1 MTAPSLCVGMSTYD
15 DFDGVWF
22 TVQSICLFHPEVIRD
37 VSFVVVDNHPEGPAA
52 EPLKALGAYVAN
64 YRYVP
69 FRGFRGTA
77 VRDLVFRETDA
88 EVVCCVDSHVLLYPG
103 ALAALQLWFAERPDS
118 RDLVQGP
125 IVWDDLRSGATHME
139 PTWRD
144 GMFGIWGKQSPGDA
158 DGEPFEIPMHGL
170 GLFACRRAAWPGLNP
185 RLRGFGGEEGY
196 LHEKFRQRGGRVLCH
211 PAVRWVHRFGRPTG
225 TSYPN
230 VWEDRVRNY
239 VLGWSELGWDL
250 APAEMHFRD
259 LLGARSDAIWQHA
272 RTQAEHPLSAF
283 DGVFCVASDDEA
295 CGEHEHPDSVAWRV
309 ERVTPAPWPDRE
321 LRRMTAWSSAL
332 AQAARRGYRSA
343 LLLDGP
349 ARTIDAAPVKELMAD
364 RDGWDVCLLATGDEG
379 GALTGRAVAVNGRAF
394 ERLLSDL
401 RDDDA
406 GRTVF
411 MATWGDLDSYLL
423 HRVSDGVLK
432 VTGVVAGVPFAY
444 AGGDRLTLAP
454 GLDAVEHEQGIT
466 IRRDS
471 SPRVY
476 DLNHTAAIV
485 LRLCDGTRTVPEA
498 AIEVASILGL
508 AAAPFIE
515 VSACVQQLRQAG
527 VLVEAGG
534 GGVEAGGDVVE
545 AGGVL
550 AEAGGLER
558 DIEHEPTLDTG
569 GDRTSGEG
577 DVDLAEHLRP
587 ELHVTAQ
594 ELERSAVG
602 NGGEQHLAARTLLED
617 WGEGDRA
624 GCGLVEVRD
633 RHRLHQTADLDPP
646 L

>member
-1 MTAPSLCVGMSTYD
+1 MTAPSICVGMSTYD

-22 TVQSICLFHPEVIRD
+22 TVQSTCLFHPEVIRD

-69 FRGFRGTA
+69 FSGFRGTA

-88 EVVCCVDSHVLLYPG
+88 EVVCCVDSHVLLCPG
-103 ALAALQLWFAERPDS
+103 ALAALQAWFAERPDS

-125 IVWDDLRSGATHME
+125 IVWDDLRSGATQME

-144 GMFGIWGKQSPGDA
+144 GMFGIWGNQGPGDA

-185 RLRGFGGEEGY
+185 RFRGFGGEEGY

-211 PAVRWVHRFGRPTG
+211 PAVRWVHRFGRPAG

-239 VLGWSELGWDL
+239 VFGWSEVGWDL
-250 APAEMHFRD
+250 ASAEMHFRD
-259 LLGARSDAIWQHA
+259 LLGARWGAVWEHA
-272 RTQAEHPLSAF
+272 RAQAEHPLSAF
-283 DGVFCVASDDEA
+283 DGVFCVDSEGEA
-295 CGEHEHPDSVAWRV
+295 CEAHEHPDSVAWRV
-309 ERVTPAPWPDRE
+309 ERVAPAPRPDRE
-321 LRRMTAWSSAL
+321 LRRMTAWTRAL

-343 LLLDGP
+343 LLLDGR
-349 ARTIDAAPVKELMAD
+349 ARTIDAAPVQELMAGGD
-364 RDGWDVCLLATGDEG
+364 AWDVCVLATGDESA
-379 GALTGRAVAVNGRAF
+379 GALAGRAVAVNGSAF

-406 GRTVF
+406 GRTAF

-423 HRVSDGVLK
+423 RRASDGVLS
-432 VTGVVAGVPFAY
+432 VAGVPFAPG
-444 AGGDRLTLAP
+444 GGDRLTLAP
-454 GLDAVEHEQGIT
+454 GIDALEHEQGIT
-466 IRRDS
+466 IRRGS
-471 SPRVY
+471 SPQVY

-485 LRLCDGTRTVPEA
+485 LRLCDGTRTVGEA
-498 AIEVASILGL
+498 AIELASILGL
-508 AAAPFIE
+508 AAVPFTE
-515 VSACVQQLRQAG
+515 VSTCVQQLRVAG
-527 VLVEAGG
+527 VLV
-534 GGVEAGGDVVE
+534 D
-545 AGGVL
+545 
-550 AEAGGLER
+550 AGGLER
-558 DIEHEPTLDTG
+558 DVEDEPSLDAG
-569 GDRTSGEG
+569 GDRTPGEG

-587 ELHVTAQ
+587 ELDVAAQ

-602 NGGEQHLAARTLLED
+602 NGGEEHLAARALLED

-633 RHRLHQTADLDPP
+633 RHRLHEPADLDPP